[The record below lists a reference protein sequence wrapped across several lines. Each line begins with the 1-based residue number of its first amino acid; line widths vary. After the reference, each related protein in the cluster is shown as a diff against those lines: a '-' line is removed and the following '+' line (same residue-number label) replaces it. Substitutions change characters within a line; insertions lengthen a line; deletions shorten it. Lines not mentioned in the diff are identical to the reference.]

1 MEGFFIE
8 GEVGAGVAREYLKL
22 SIYKPH
28 ELYRFVEGEES
39 GQLYRYTAGSDE
51 EFDIKKEPISK
62 PSSKYAYSTMRI
74 IQYPHYVW
82 SIEYFIYDLADK
94 SLIGMERSFGYKGA
108 TIIRFMRKVTGAN
121 FEGSS
126 DYCGGGSSLLIIQTL
141 PPIGSSN

>member
-82 SIEYFIYDLADK
+82 S
-94 SLIGMERSFGYKGA
+94 MERSFGYKGA